1 MLELTSTFALPAS
14 VDRVWLL
21 LTDIERVAPCV
32 PGFQLQEIE
41 GDEYRGLMKV
51 KLGAVVMQYRSS
63 ITFLELDRENARVVM
78 RAVGRETTG
87 QGTAEAILTSTLT
100 GDGQSTRGALAVEVE
115 VTGRV
120 AQFGRGVLADVTKRL
135 TEQFVR
141 CLEGRLL

>member
-1 MLELTSTFALPAS
+1 MLELTSTFVLPAS

-100 GDGQSTRGALAVEVE
+100 GDGQSTRGGLVVEVD